1 MSHGRVIQDSD
12 DEDDPLAADFPP
24 PAKSTHPADND
35 NALNSVAQDVPLT
48 AQVREP
54 NHPIAINFDVFLQSQ
69 EAAPNGLSS
78 SQQRREERWI
88 PSEARGGASIGSMM
102 TEIGLAQQRLFD
114 DDDAQNANRH
124 LPPHTTLDSE
134 PIQPTLPHMDDIH
147 LVPSID
153 INGPQHLDY
162 NRLGSGPE
170 YMYQTND
177 TVAHQYEPIAHTEQH
192 HPRSLLSNDFS
203 QSAESYNLFESSLQP
218 SRSSNPD
225 AISFLRPDDAL
236 QIDLQNGARRWNS
249 MQGMLSSPHDTEPNS
264 SLLSPKAVRSQS
276 DNAGSNVVL
285 APHPEVQQPVEPR
298 NELPHP
304 VTIET
309 PTEPKKRGRPK
320 KQNPAET
327 VETPDLPRPVNQDT
341 SEASNTKPEK
351 RKPGRPPKNPKPD
364 AEQNDVSNID
374 NQPTHTIPTA
384 IVPEPQIPPNEPEHP
399 TLPADIPQNRATGA
413 TNFHIEIPTQHS
425 PPPTETSQTR
435 EPAPKEPKKKKLKRG
450 KTTSVTLQK
459 TYDPD
464 IEDDVIWIDDAPP
477 NPVIPQQEQHPLTS
491 GVSHPTV
498 PTNSE
503 QTPPDNTT
511 VQTEPVPQPKKR
523 GRKRKKTSDPL
534 IEEEFRDKIGK
545 PSDIHVEQDQ
555 QTVSATV
562 DNTTNTAV
570 DQNTVE
576 GSDTV
581 DIPCDLQA
589 GPENTHSESTKENPP
604 ETPKK
609 SDSEPK
615 TPSTATGAADT
626 DASGKDASKG
636 PGKHSPISTGKV
648 PYRVGLSRK
657 ARIAP
662 LLKIVRR

>member
-1 MSHGRVIQDSD
+1 M
-12 DEDDPLAADFPP
+12 A
-24 PAKSTHPADND
+24 
-35 NALNSVAQDVPLT
+35 
-48 AQVREP
+48 
-54 NHPIAINFDVFLQSQ
+54 
-69 EAAPNGLSS
+69 
-78 SQQRREERWI
+78 
-88 PSEARGGASIGSMM
+88 IGSMM
-102 TEIGLAQQRLFD
+102 TQIGLAQQRLFD

-124 LPPHTTLDSE
+124 LPPHTTLESE

-147 LVPSID
+147 LVPSIG
-153 INGPQHLDY
+153 INGPQHLEC
-162 NRLGSGPE
+162 NRLGGGPE

-177 TVAHQYEPIAHTEQH
+177 TVTHQYEPITHTEQH
-192 HPRSLLSNDFS
+192 HPQSLLSNDFS

-225 AISFLRPDDAL
+225 PISFLRPDDAL

-276 DNAGSNVVL
+276 DNAVSNVVL
-285 APHPEVQQPVEPR
+285 VPHPDVQQHAESPNQV
-298 NELPHP
+298 PHP

-320 KQNPAET
+320 KQNPAEI
-327 VETPDLPRPVNQDT
+327 VETPDLPRPANQGT
-341 SEASNTKPEK
+341 SEANNTKPEK

-364 AEQNDVSNID
+364 AEHNDVLNID
-374 NQPTHTIPTA
+374 DQSAHPTI
-384 IVPEPQIPPNEPEHP
+384 IPEPQIPPNVPE
-399 TLPADIPQNRATGA
+399 LPSLSADIPQNHAAGT
-413 TNFHIEIPTQHS
+413 TNFHIEIPNQQS
-425 PPPTETSQTR
+425 PPQQAPTETLHTR

-477 NPVIPQQEQHPLTS
+477 KPVILQQEQHPLTS

-498 PTNSE
+498 PTNSK

-511 VQTEPVPQPKKR
+511 GQTEPAPQPKKR
-523 GRKRKKTSDPL
+523 GRKRKKTSDPV
-534 IEEEFRDKIGK
+534 IEEEPRDKIGK
-545 PSDIHVEQDQ
+545 WSDTHVEQDQ
-555 QTVSATV
+555 KTVSVTV

-570 DQNTVE
+570 DQNTVDS
-576 GSDTV
+576 SDSIDV
-581 DIPCDLQA
+581 SCDLQA
-589 GPENTHSESTKENPP
+589 GSENTHSESTPVLPTHENPP

-609 SDSEPK
+609 SGSEPK
-615 TPSTATGAADT
+615 TPSTAPGAADT
-626 DASGKDASKG
+626 DASGNGASKG

-648 PYRVGLSRK
+648 PYRVGLSRR